1 MIFTS
6 IENRY
11 NIKIERIDD
20 NSFKFELEDLHEN
33 LIYEKNV
40 FEDDLKNGFIQEIQK
55 YILFIQ
61 RCFLQKEN
69 YIFKIE
75 FFEESSLLHSF
86 KKCKIFFKYEIDN
99 IININSELILDERIE
114 DNTQKED
121 RLLEHKIEEL
131 NKKIEDLNIQL
142 DNKNRI
148 IQSYE
153 SEFDLPE
160 VLSKTELLKIVNEE
174 NIKSLSYPSEYYKD
188 SLPKFKEFIADIDDY
203 IVLFLQ
209 TTKIENYLKRN
220 MYFFISKK
228 GLIIG
233 YAPTISVSFNRFP
246 TKLWGFFGIVQK
258 NKFNKNMI
266 NFLNLIFNIYFETE
280 RLQGIQSMWTN
291 NYDDKILEYSNKFYT
306 NILLKLP

>member
-11 NIKIERIDD
+11 NIKIENIDD
-20 NSFKFELEDLHEN
+20 NSIKFELEDLHEN

-99 IININSELILDERIE
+99 IININSELILDERLEE
-114 DNTQKED
+114 DTQKED

-131 NKKIEDLNIQL
+131 NKTIEDLNIQL
-142 DNKNRI
+142 ENKNRI
-148 IQSYE
+148 IQNYE

-160 VLSKTELLKIVNEE
+160 VLSKTEFLKIVNE
-174 NIKSLSYPSEYYKD
+174 NNLK
-188 SLPKFKEFIADIDDY
+188 SLPKEY
-203 IVLFLQ
+203 LNLFL
-209 TTKIENYLKRN
+209 
-220 MYFFISKK
+220 
-228 GLIIG
+228 
-233 YAPTISVSFNRFP
+233 PSFYH
-246 TKLWGFFGIVQK
+246 
-258 NKFNKNMI
+258 
-266 NFLNLIFNIYFETE
+266 FLND
-280 RLQGIQSMWTN
+280 Q
-291 NYDDKILEYSNKFYT
+291 DDKIVCFLKSVHVEQQMYYFVTKKGFIIFYCDNYTDSGSGRASTYFQKSFNITKKNKMNKEKINFIKMICDVYYQNIGNLFYGSC
-306 NILLKLP
+306 NITCNRIQYGNDFYNKVLMKIP

>member
-11 NIKIERIDD
+11 NIKIESIDD

-40 FEDDLKNGFIQEIQK
+40 FEDDLKNESIKEIQK

-75 FFEESSLLHSF
+75 FFEESYLLHSF

-114 DNTQKED
+114 EDTQKED

-131 NKKIEDLNIQL
+131 NKTIEDLNIQL
-142 DNKNRI
+142 ENKNRI
-148 IQSYE
+148 IQNYE

-160 VLSKTELLKIVNEE
+160 VLSKTEFLKIVNENNLKKKNFPHCTPE
-174 NIKSLSYPSEYYKD
+174 HINNLLS
-188 SLPKFKEFIADIDDY
+188 KFKEFINCDNDY
-203 IVLFLQ
+203 IVFYYQKIVNQKMHFIVTKNGFILQ
-209 TTKIENYLKRN
+209 YCENYTDNGFGRGAN
-220 MYFFISKK
+220 IYQHCFQISKK
-228 GLIIG
+228 
-233 YAPTISVSFNRFP
+233 NR
-246 TKLWGFFGIVQK
+246 L
-258 NKFNKNMI
+258 NKDKVY
-266 NFLNLIFNIYFETE
+266 LL
-280 RLQGIQSMWTN
+280 
-291 NYDDKILEYSNKFYT
+291 KILGDLYFQNIDNMFHGYSEPTGPRIIYAQQFYH
-306 NILLKLP
+306 NVLMKLP